1 MYSRNLLLVL
11 AYLEGEKDDSEGHP
25 QSSRRQKAAEPELRL
40 IDVETQEEVSAD
52 TLSVQRYET
61 LSSSDY
67 HMRILIPPRIPT
79 AAVQRGALGALG
91 TGLLD
96 ATLYPARLFT
106 SNASIR
112 SAGSNGDKNSDRVAS
127 SFISNPVSTSST
139 MSKELQTVS
148 AAKGIKIFVHSP
160 FDCVAA
166 APTDL
171 SDHLSWLE
179 SHEKYEDAWK
189 LVDEHPE
196 AANPASEG
204 HTDGYSRSQTS
215 LVEFFAD
222 DNASVTTAGQPVNT
236 IAEKEKRRIGE
247 LWLEQIIQ
255 GGEWGKAGETCTK
268 VLNTGPRWEFWI
280 GKFIEAGKFDE
291 ITSYIPVDILP
302 PLSADVF
309 DVILKHYISHDKRR
323 FEQLLDLWPPDLFDI
338 SSIISAIE
346 SSLESANVKVDSDDW
361 RILMDRLAKLFLAD
375 GRHREA
381 LQCYIRLQDAEAALS
396 LIKEFRLAHAISDD
410 VLKFILI
417 RVSKKQVEKASI
429 SELETATAESIK
441 ILVREA
447 YNGIVH
453 PETVVSQLQTPA
465 GRPYLF
471 FYLRAL
477 WKGDDHPSKTEKT
490 RFRGRGRH
498 ARDAAEKLAAD
509 EGRTLVEPFG
519 DLALDLF
526 ADFDRQLLMEFL
538 QTSTSYSFDEA
549 CNICE
554 MRQYTSE
561 LVYLLSKT
569 GQTKR
574 ALNLIL
580 SDLNDVS
587 QAIEFAKAQDDSD
600 LWEDLLN
607 YSMDKPAFIHALLTE
622 AGTSIDPIKL
632 VKRIPSGLEIE
643 GLRDGLTRL
652 LRDHDVQAT
661 ISQGAAKVLQS
672 EVAIGMDALRRG
684 QRRGIKFDVCALPDT
699 ASPAAEEAKE
709 KNGQNADDEGLE
721 QGRTRKV
728 TPGLC
733 GGCLK
738 PFNEN
743 GNPFPY
749 PFFFKAPLTYWIT
762 EKEILVGFA
771 CGHVFHLSHVQEP
784 QHSHNTNNNNND
796 ENEDEAS
803 TTSDETVQEQQGQ
816 EDDSSYYTMSRSVG
830 PKVTAARLIRDR
842 VGEGCRICALGREVE
857 KASAGGS

>member
-1 MYSRNLLLVL
+1 MYSRTLLLVL
-11 AYLEGEKDDSEGHP
+11 AYLEGEKDDSEEHP
-25 QSSRRQKAAEPELRL
+25 QSSRKQKAAEPELRL

-52 TLSVQRYET
+52 SLSIQRYET

-67 HMRILIPPRIPT
+67 HMSILLPPRIPT
-79 AAVQRGALGALG
+79 AAVHRGALGALG

-112 SAGSNGDKNSDRVAS
+112 SAGSNGDRGSDRAAS
-127 SFISNPVSTSST
+127 SFISNPVSTTST
-139 MSKELQTVS
+139 IPKELQTVS

-179 SHEKYEDAWK
+179 SHDRYEEAWK

-196 AANPASEG
+196 AANPVSEG
-204 HTDGYSRSQTS
+204 HMDVYARSQTS

-222 DNASVTTAGQPVNT
+222 DNASVTTAGQPTNT

-247 LWLEQIIQ
+247 LWLEQIVQ
-255 GGEWGKAGETCTK
+255 GSEWEQAGEICTK
-268 VLNTGPRWEFWI
+268 VLNTSSRWEFWI

-302 PLSADVF
+302 PLPTDIF
-309 DVILKHYISHDKRR
+309 DVILKHYISQDKRR

-346 SSLESANVKVDSDDW
+346 SSLNSPEVKVDSDDW
-361 RILMDRLAKLFLAD
+361 RILMDRLAKMFLAD
-375 GRHREA
+375 GRQREA
-381 LQCYIRLQDAEAALS
+381 LQCYIRLQDAETALS
-396 LIKEFRLAHAISDD
+396 LIREFRLAHAISDD

-417 RVSKKQVEKASI
+417 RVSKHQVEKASI
-429 SELETATAESIK
+429 AELETATAESIK

-453 PETVVSQLQTPA
+453 PETVVSQLQTPS
-465 GRPYLF
+465 GRLYLF

-477 WKGDDHPSKTEKT
+477 WKGEDHPSKTEKT

-509 EGRTLVEPFG
+509 EGRALVEPFG
-519 DLALDLF
+519 DIALDLF
-526 ADFDRQLLMEFL
+526 ADYDRHLLMEFL

-554 MRQYTSE
+554 MRRYTSE

-684 QRRGIKFDVCALPDT
+684 QRRGIKFDVCAFPGAGKA
-699 ASPAAEEAKE
+699 ASEDGKEEEKKKDGHNAE
-709 KNGQNADDEGLE
+709 DEGLE
-721 QGRTRKV
+721 HGTASKRPQV

-738 PFNEN
+738 PFHEN
-743 GNPFPY
+743 GTRL
-749 PFFFKAPLTYWIT
+749 FFHKRKF
-762 EKEILVGFA
+762 
-771 CGHVFHLSHVQEP
+771 LS
-784 QHSHNTNNNNND
+784 
-796 ENEDEAS
+796 
-803 TTSDETVQEQQGQ
+803 
-816 EDDSSYYTMSRSVG
+816 
-830 PKVTAARLIRDR
+830 TAN
-842 VGEGCRICALGREVE
+842 
-857 KASAGGS
+857 